1 MAAGAIDNGK
11 PGALL
16 YYDPRYYAANVFD
29 PDGYSLEAVYK
40 SWQHRQSLS
49 LEISKDLCRCKKCEA
64 TDLTLRRGTDN
75 NLAHVNI
82 GGLLD
87 REHDGSGDRVGR
99 DRHFVHAI
107 ADLGLHFRTGHGF
120 REICPNEAR

>member
-1 MAAGAIDNGK
+1 MNK
-11 PGALL
+11 TMKLT
-16 YYDPRYYAANVFD
+16 
-29 PDGYSLEAVYK
+29 SAVV
-40 SWQHRQSLS
+40 
-49 LEISKDLCRCKKCEA
+49 

-99 DRHFVHAI
+99 DRHFVHAN

>member
-1 MAAGAIDNGK
+1 MNK
-11 PGALL
+11 TMKLT
-16 YYDPRYYAANVFD
+16 
-29 PDGYSLEAVYK
+29 SAVV
-40 SWQHRQSLS
+40 
-49 LEISKDLCRCKKCEA
+49 
-64 TDLTLRRGTDN
+64 TDLTLGRGTDN

-87 REHDGSGDRVGR
+87 CEHDGSGDRVGR